1 MRIRLYNARILTM
14 EKDRPVFWGEVW
26 VEDEK
31 VIRVAE
37 DKLSAGRLV
46 PEGLSAGC
54 SMEEG
59 TSTGC
64 LMPEGPSTGCLMEEE
79 SAAGRLMAEGPLA
92 GCSREG
98 ESSAGRVREEKSSA
112 DRLSAEQPLA
122 GQLQQRVY
130 RQGQELTEIRWDME
144 IDCKGNLLMPGF
156 KNAHTHS
163 GMTFLRSYADDVPL
177 QKWLNEKVFPMEAKL
192 SGEDIYHLAKLAVL
206 EYLTSGVTAIFD
218 MYLKPDETAAAC
230 MDTGMRCVLTS
241 GLNDFTSS
249 VKQQEEEYR
258 KWNSGN
264 PLISYQ
270 LGFHSEYTCSK
281 KLLQGVA
288 ELAHAYK
295 APVYTHLAETKKEV
309 EGCRERYGM
318 TPAVFLDSL
327 GMFEYGG
334 GGYHCVHMTE
344 ADMDVFQKHG
354 MYAVTNPA
362 SNAKLASG
370 IAPIAEYVRRGIP
383 VAIGTDGPASNNC
396 LDMFREMFLVS
407 GFSKLR
413 EEDASSL
420 DAAEVLRM
428 ATVSGAGAMGLHN
441 ADVLTAGKLADMILL
456 DLHQPN
462 MQPIHNIPKNLVY
475 SGSKANVCMTMV
487 NGKILYRNGEFHT
500 GESAEDIYAR
510 CEKIVNRIL

>member
-14 EKDRPVFWGEVW
+14 EKDSPVFTGEVW

-31 VIRVAE
+31 IVHVAE
-37 DKLSAGRLV
+37 DRPSAGQANAEGFSAGQTNAEGSSAGQINAEGFSAGQANKEGFSAGQAKAEGASAGRTKA
-46 PEGLSAGC
+46 EGSSAGGLSAGQ
-54 SMEEG
+54 SM
-59 TSTGC
+59 
-64 LMPEGPSTGCLMEEE
+64 
-79 SAAGRLMAEGPLA
+79 AGRL
-92 GCSREG
+92 
-98 ESSAGRVREEKSSA
+98 SA
-112 DRLSAEQPLA
+112 DAFCS
-122 GQLQQRVY
+122 GQVLPEV
-130 RQGQELTEIRWDME
+130 RWDME
-144 IDCKGNLLMPGF
+144 LDCKGNLLMPGF

-192 SGEDIYHLAKLAVL
+192 SGEDIYHLARLAVL
-206 EYLTSGVTAIFD
+206 EYLTSGITAIFD

-241 GLNDFTSS
+241 GLNHFTSS
-249 VKQQEEEYR
+249 VRQQEEEYR
-258 KWNSGN
+258 KWNNAN
-264 PLISYQ
+264 PLISYR
-270 LGFHSEYTCSK
+270 LGFHSEYTCSRQ
-281 KLLQGVA
+281 LLEGVA
-288 ELAHAYK
+288 ELARQFK

-327 GMFEYGG
+327 GIFEYGG

-344 ADMDVFQKHG
+344 EDMDVFKKHG

-362 SNAKLASG
+362 SNMKLASG
-370 IAPIAEYVRRGIP
+370 TAPIAEYVRRGIP
-383 VAIGTDGPASNNC
+383 VAVGTDGPASNNC

-407 GFSKLR
+407 GLSKLR

-420 DAAEVLRM
+420 DAEEVLRM
-428 ATVSGAGAMGLHN
+428 ATVSGAGAMGLEN
-441 ADVLTAGKLADMILL
+441 ADVLAAGRLADMILI

-462 MQPIHNIPKNLVY
+462 MQPVHNIPKNLVY

-487 NGKILYRNGEFHT
+487 NGRILYRNGEFFV
-500 GESAEDIYAR
+500 GESPEGIYAK
-510 CEKIVNRIL
+510 CGEIVKRILQEV